1 MSIKKIIIIIISLAI
16 LVIGAFVGE
25 WYIKAFRTPIV
36 NINEDYK
43 IIYIPTNSS
52 YQDIVTI
59 LTNQHIIEDTVL
71 FKQFAGLKK
80 YPEKVKP
87 GRYKIE
93 NGLSVN
99 ALINKLRSGNQL
111 PVKLTFN
118 NIRFLPK
125 LAGIVGKKLEL
136 DSAHLM
142 ELLLDPVFLEKYN
155 MEPHTV
161 IALFLPNTYEFYWN
175 TSAVEF
181 MDRMKKEYDKF
192 WNENRTN
199 KALDMGLSPLK
210 VSILASIVQEE
221 TNKKD
226 EMSRMA
232 GVLVNRLNRGMKLQA
247 DPTARFAHGDFS
259 VNRILTDITKIESP
273 YNTYYVT
280 GLPPG
285 PICMPEPSTI
295 DSVLNY
301 EKHNYLFYCAKADGS
316 RYHAFSKTNAEHNR
330 NAAAYRR
337 FEYGRKRK

>member
-1 MSIKKIIIIIISLAI
+1 MSIKKIIIIIISLTV

-52 YQDIVTI
+52 YQDIITI
-59 LTNQHIIEDTVL
+59 LANQHIIDDTIL

-99 ALINKLRSGNQL
+99 ELINKLRSGNQL

-125 LAGIVGKKLEL
+125 LAGIVSKKLEL

-142 ELLLDPVFLEKYN
+142 ELLLDPVFLKKYN

-192 WNENRTN
+192 WNENRTQ

-247 DPTARFAHGDFS
+247 DPTARFAYGDFS
-259 VNRILTDITKIESP
+259 VNRITIDITKIESP
-273 YNTYYVT
+273 YNTYYIT

-301 EKHNYLFYCAKADGS
+301 EKHRYLFYCAKADGS
-316 RYHAFSKTNAEHNR
+316 RYHAFAKTNAEHNR

-337 FEYGRKRK
+337 FEYGRK